1 MEYRNTLQKGSV
13 RYLVFKDG
21 DTFFAVA
28 LEFNIVVEG
37 THPIYYTGR
46 YGGQPRQTH
55 IQFHGAK
62 AIHPR
67 TLKSVIRQSGI
78 PQKEWLG

>member
-1 MEYRNTLQKGSV
+1 MPRGLHNWTFTDIVNFLRAHGFHETHSRGSHF
-13 RYLVFKDG
+13 YYAG
-21 DTFFAVA
+21 HY
-28 LEFNIVVEG
+28 EG
-37 THPIYYTGR
+37 E
-46 YGGQPRQTH
+46 PRQTH

-78 PQKEWLG
+78 SQKEWLDRDQ